1 MLGVAL
7 HAGPA
12 CIGAGR
18 EPSNTAMQFGVAFPS
33 RIGDHGLVCLAEEL
47 GYDQAWFY
55 DSQMIYSDV
64 YATMAV
70 AAYRTSRIRLGTGV
84 AVVTTRMAPTIAHS
98 IATINELAPG
108 RVELGIA
115 AGNTARLTMGLP
127 PAKFS
132 RLREDVRLIR
142 KLLDG
147 ETAALRAEGRETPVR
162 FLHPDLGFINLRD
175 RIPITLSAFA
185 PKGIALCGAEC
196 DGHMVWGLTPE
207 TLRMYRE
214 AVGQAAAEAGRSL
227 DAVPAKGI
235 YPTIALRR
243 GESSASPRVLQSV
256 APFVTNAYH
265 FIVEWGTAPIAT
277 TPEVEPDI
285 ARYKEYVE
293 TLPAQSR
300 HMILHEG
307 HLIYARPEEREFVTP
322 AMADLVASIGEP
334 DELIERIRALE
345 NAGLSQY
352 IIQVTDEPERQLREF
367 AEFVIGR
374 YR

>member
-1 MLGVAL
+1 M
-7 HAGPA
+7 
-12 CIGAGR
+12 
-18 EPSNTAMQFGVAFPS
+18 EFGVAFPA

-47 GYDQAWFY
+47 GYGQAWFY

-64 YATMAV
+64 YATMAL

-108 RVELGIA
+108 RVELGLG

-127 PAKFS
+127 PVKFS
-132 RLREDVRLIR
+132 RLRTDLRLIR

-147 ETAALRAEGRETPVR
+147 ETAILETEGRRTPVR
-162 FLHPDLGFINLRD
+162 FLHPDRGFINLRD

-196 DGHMVWGLTPE
+196 DGHMVWGLAPD
-207 TLRMYRE
+207 TLRMYRQ

-235 YPTIALRR
+235 YPTIVLAA
-243 GESSASPRVLQSV
+243 GETSSSPRVLQSA

-265 FIVEWGTAPIAT
+265 FIVEWGTAPIAI

-285 ARYKEYVE
+285 ERYRKYVE
-293 TLPAQSR
+293 TLPAEGR
-300 HMILHEG
+300 HLVLHEG
-307 HLIYARPEEREFVTP
+307 HLIYARDDEREFVTP
-322 AMADLVASIGEP
+322 AMAELVATIGEP

-352 IIQVTDEPERQLREF
+352 IIQVTGEPERQLREF
-367 AEFVIGR
+367 AELVMQR
-374 YR
+374 YH